1 HTRVTMSSTNSS
13 SEKRII
19 TSRTWNS
26 EDMVTSNISSE
37 TGISQLMGTAST
49 FIYPTNLSV
58 STHELKNTSVSQ
70 QSNISQNSIFTYQ
83 SFISVEEELRK
94 LAEVSNQIYSS
105 TPNSVI
111 NHAPVTPVKPIQP
124 ALFN

>member
-1 HTRVTMSSTNSS
+1 MSSTNSS
-13 SEKRII
+13 SETHNI

-49 FIYPTNLSV
+49 FIYPTDLSA
-58 STHELKNTSVSQ
+58 SAHDLKNTSESQ
-70 QSNISQNSIFTYQ
+70 QSNVSVSQNSIFAYQ
-83 SFISVEEELRK
+83 DFISVEEFRK

-105 TPNSVI
+105 TP
-111 NHAPVTPVKPIQP
+111 
-124 ALFN
+124 